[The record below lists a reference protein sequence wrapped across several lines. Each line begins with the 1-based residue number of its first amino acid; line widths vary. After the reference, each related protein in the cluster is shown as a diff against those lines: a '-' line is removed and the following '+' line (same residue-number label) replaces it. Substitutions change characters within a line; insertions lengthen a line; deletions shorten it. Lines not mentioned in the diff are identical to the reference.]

1 MGKKADA
8 AAEKL
13 RTAERMLDVPVGIFG
28 PFVLDM
34 TSNLEAV
41 LTGRAEILELGQ
53 ERIVLL
59 CGKMKVGFHGRELDI
74 SCYTDEGLKVSGK
87 ISSVEFD

>member
-1 MGKKADA
+1 MGKKTEA
-8 AAEKL
+8 AVERL

-41 LTGRAEILELGQ
+41 LTGRAEILELGR

-59 CGKMKVGFHGRELDI
+59 CGKMKVGFHGSGLDI
-74 SCYTDEGLKVSGK
+74 SCYTEEGLKVSGK
-87 ISSVEFD
+87 ISRVEFC